1 MKILRHVPPELKK
14 TEFKVDNKLSKHL
27 DDDPLLKHMN
37 KSFVCG
43 LVGKGGAGKTTLMT
57 SLLQTKHKF
66 KKVFHKIYVFMP
78 SSSRSSMKND
88 IFGQLPDDQLFEGVS
103 FDNLSEVYE
112 RLLESSEDGKLSLL
126 VFDDVQSYLKKKEVE
141 TNLLHIISIR
151 RHLRCSLF
159 ILAQNYIKIPKQIR
173 QVFTDTFLFNISKN
187 EYKAIFEE
195 IINISKNEFQD
206 VIKAYREE
214 KQNDSHSF
222 IYIHDYDTVFINWN
236 EVVFDDDLVL

>member
-1 MKILRHVPPELKK
+1 MKILKHIPPALNKP
-14 TEFKVDNKLSKHL
+14 EFKVDNKLSIHL
-27 DDDPLLKHMN
+27 DDDPLLKHLN
-37 KSFVCG
+37 RSFVCG
-43 LVGKGGAGKTTLMT
+43 LIGKGGSGKTTLMT

-103 FDNLSEVYE
+103 FENLNEVYE
-112 RLLESSEDGKLSLL
+112 RLLETSEEGKLSLL
-126 VFDDVQSYLKKKEVE
+126 IFDDVQSYLKRKEIE
-141 TNLLHIISIR
+141 TNLLHIISNR
-151 RHLRCSLF
+151 RHLRTSIF
-159 ILAQNYIKIPKQIR
+159 ILCQNYIKCPKQIR

-195 IINISKNEFQD
+195 IINVSKNEFQD

-214 KQNDSHSF
+214 KKNDNHSF
-222 IYIHDYDTVFINWN
+222 IYIHDYDSIWVNWN
-236 EVVFDDDLVL
+236 EIILDDLEL